1 MRPPRSA
8 QDPGPSTR
16 PPTPYE
22 TRLYS
27 LCSAIPPGKV
37 STYGALAEVLRSSPR
52 AVGQVRPVPARRAPA
67 ARPSAAAARH
77 LTVARHLTAAC
88 YTRAVGAPPQPV
100 CAQGALPPSDCRV
113 AGAGRLL
120 RQLGA
125 SLRQRATQA
134 GAAVEG
140 GSGV

>member
-52 AVGQVRPVPARRAPA
+52 AVGQVRPVRACSPRTRCAPVRR
-67 ARPSAAAARH
+67 S
-77 LTVARHLTAAC
+77 
-88 YTRAVGAPPQPV
+88 GPPLDR
-100 CAQGALPPSDCRV
+100 GPPSDRGLLHTRRRRS
-113 AGAGRLL
+113 AATRL
-120 RQLGA
+120 RP
-125 SLRQRATQA
+125 RCPAT
-134 GAAVEG
+134 E
-140 GSGV
+140 